1 MESEE
6 AGALYDLA
14 VEMAIAVFKDASPD
28 HVDAILER
36 LDFNERHGLGLVGAI
51 TVH

>member
-6 AGALYDLA
+6 AGVLYDLA
-14 VEMAIAVFKDASPD
+14 VEMALEVFKDASPE
-28 HVDAILER
+28 HVDAIMER
-36 LDFNERHGLGLVGAI
+36 LNFNERHGQGLAGAV